1 MKTKTTKKKVTKK
14 VKKIIAVKKP
24 VNTPQYTANAI
35 VMGKKYQSKGKT
47 VSEAIGGLEI
57 KNCKGKLIL
66 SVTDGTTTRER
77 VMMPNIA
84 FRLFSAS
91 RMMRDI
97 ALKSVS
103 QLFF

>member
-1 MKTKTTKKKVTKK
+1 MKTKTKKAKVVKQPKK
-14 VKKIIAVKKP
+14 QA
-24 VNTPQYTANAI
+24 NTPQYTANAI

-47 VSEAIGGLEI
+47 VSEAIGRLEI

-66 SVTDGTTTRER
+66 SVSDGTTTRER
-77 VMMPNIA
+77 VMMPNTA

-91 RMMRDI
+91 RMMKEI
-97 ALKSVS
+97 ALKQTS

>member
-1 MKTKTTKKKVTKK
+1 MKTTKKTKAVKKVT
-14 VKKIIAVKKP
+14 AVKKP

-35 VMGKKYQSKGKT
+35 VMGKKYQSKGAT
-47 VSEAIGGLEI
+47 VSEAISGLEI

-77 VMMPNIA
+77 VMMPNVA

-91 RMMRDI
+91 RMMREI
-97 ALKSVS
+97 ALKQTS